1 VDDSTVGVEQGFLE
15 QSNVD
20 PMREMARLIMVQ
32 RTFEDTASLVR
43 KSEAT
48 LDDAIKTLGS
58 N

>member
-1 VDDSTVGVEQGFLE
+1 
-15 QSNVD
+15 
-20 PMREMARLIMVQ
+20 MREMARLIMVQ